1 MGFFLIPKISAAN
14 HGISIVGEKMGKR
27 AIWVIVTQIAQLF
40 SVRKIPFHFVLELMP
55 AQAKISGSRYKGRL
69 HPLVLLQTSLIP
81 AFSVSEYCAGIKQ

>member
-40 SVRKIPFHFVLELMP
+40 SVWKIPFHFVNR
-55 AQAKISGSRYKGRL
+55 ID
-69 HPLVLLQTSLIP
+69 
-81 AFSVSEYCAGIKQ
+81 AGTNQDFRKPS